1 MQAEVL
7 EEKLKFITE
16 NVPVRVVNIMGSN
29 AGAGS
34 GEFHMYRQVPLAPS
48 APHSLPF
55 YMSQTND
62 TLGAFLVVTR
72 PCCTPRRP
80 SLTVALQARRREQM
94 RLERID
100 ELDKQQ
106 REQQEQQV
114 HSWGHLASGHAWAA

>member
-1 MQAEVL
+1 ML

-34 GEFHMYRQVPLAPS
+34 GEFHMYRQVLPALS
-48 APHSLPF
+48 APHSPPF
-55 YMSQTND
+55 YMSRTND
-62 TLGAFLVVTR
+62 TLLLVVEKSFL
-72 PCCTPRRP
+72 TPRRL

-106 REQQEQQV
+106 REQQEKQV
-114 HSWGHLASGHAWAA
+114 HSWGHLASGCALAV